1 MGENLFSGGV
11 CLVSQKNHGHF
22 PLESSEKFSGLIG
35 PDLGNMAEA
44 PRKYCSRKL
53 RFFGP
58 SKELHLVGQFLQNSD
73 LGSGLG
79 AKIGAKK
86 FVWPV

>member
-1 MGENLFSGGV
+1 M
-11 CLVSQKNHGHF
+11 SQKNHGHF
-22 PLESSEKFSGLIG
+22 PLESSEKSCQISGLIG
-35 PDLGNMAEA
+35 PDLGNMTEA

-79 AKIGAKK
+79 AKIGAKIS
-86 FVWPV
+86 FQRG